1 VFENGVAYDEIDRLG
16 LYGPFL
22 AVQLPELVDRRVGL
36 AHRICVKPDH
46 PIDTSFEEPELS

>member
-1 VFENGVAYDEIDRLG
+1 MFENGVAYDEIDRLG

-36 AHRICVKPDH
+36 AHRIYVKPDH